1 MLLIVLLLA
10 LRLPSLV
17 QPAGSDQG
25 IYGYDGQ
32 RVLAGDVLYRD
43 AWDQKPPGIALVY
56 ALLWRVWPHESVVAA
71 ADLTAAAAVAG
82 LLIVIG
88 RRRFSEDIG
97 FGAAAVFLLFADPSL
112 QRLGG
117 VFVRS
122 QCETFIALAVAGAL
136 AVLSART
143 RRTWHLWL
151 AGVGLAMA
159 FWLKYNAATYALPVA
174 LAAWAWGRDDA
185 RGRPGL
191 VVEWLWIT
199 AGFAVVTTGVLAYFA
214 MHGGFHDLWLATVD
228 YNFRY
233 SEETYANQSRLAYL
247 IAFPVARARV
257 EMIWFLGGLGA
268 LALSWQARANRSAAV
283 ALGWL
288 AAAILSIVVN
298 GARDLPQYFV
308 QAWPALALAAGAGLG
323 SVFGRGLSA
332 HSPIHPITH
341 SPTYPGW
348 VRYAAAVTCLAGLW
362 RVGVEPAGAGL
373 RFGGLPSA
381 IDHFRW
387 DLAYARGRVDRA
399 TYLAAFRHEQKYDAL
414 EIDNLSRYV
423 RATTTQGDAIYV
435 FGFAGGSVCWKSE
448 RMSASRFSWSQPVLR
463 EFAAGEPGYGSA
475 GMLADLLQRKPILV
489 ALQRQEQW
497 KSQEFFMG
505 HAPLRAWLQA
515 GYMLDYETPKFAV
528 WRRKP

>member
-1 MLLIVLLLA
+1 MLLA

-32 RVLAGDVLYRD
+32 RLLAGDVLYRD

-56 ALLWRVWPHESVVAA
+56 AVIWRVWPHESVVAA
-71 ADLTAAAAVAG
+71 ADLAAAACVAG

-88 RRRFSEDIG
+88 WRRFSEDIG
-97 FGAAAVFLLFADPSL
+97 FAAAAVFLLFADPAL

-117 VFVRS
+117 IFVRS
-122 QCETFIALAVAGAL
+122 QCETFIALAVTAAL
-136 AVLSART
+136 AALSARA

-151 AGVGLAMA
+151 AGILLAVA
-159 FWLKYNAATYALPVA
+159 FWLKYNAAAYALPVA
-174 LAAWAWGRDDA
+174 VAAWAWGRDDA

-191 VVEWLWIT
+191 VVEWVSIGAGFGVVT
-199 AGFAVVTTGVLAYFA
+199 AGVFAYFA
-214 MHGGFHDLWLATVD
+214 THGGFHDLWLATID
-228 YNFRY
+228 YNLRY
-233 SEETYANQSRLAYL
+233 SEETYSNQSRLAYL
-247 IAFPVARARV
+247 ITFPVERAKV

-268 LALSWQARANRSAAV
+268 VALAWQARAHRSALV
-283 ALGWL
+283 VLGWL
-288 AAAILSIVVN
+288 AAAIFSIVVN

-308 QAWPALALAAGAGLG
+308 QAWPALALAAGAGL
-323 SVFGRGLSA
+323 SPAFRRSSSP
-332 HSPIHPITH
+332 HSPIHPFTH
-341 SPTYPGW
+341 SPIYPGW
-348 VRYAAAVTCLAGLW
+348 VRYAVIVACLAGLW
-362 RVGVEPAGAGL
+362 RVGVEPPGL
-373 RFGGLPSA
+373 GFRFGGLA
-381 IDHFRW
+381 GVVDHLRW
-387 DLAYARGRVDRA
+387 DLAYARGHLDRA
-399 TYLAAFRHEQKYDAL
+399 TYLAAFIHEQKYDAP

-423 RATTTQGDAIYV
+423 RETTAPGDSIYV

-463 EFAAGEPGYGSA
+463 EFAAEEPGYGSA
-475 GMLADLLQRKPILV
+475 GLLADLLQRKPVLV

-497 KSQEFFMG
+497 KSEEFFMS

-515 GYMLDYETPKFAV
+515 GYVLQRETPKFAV